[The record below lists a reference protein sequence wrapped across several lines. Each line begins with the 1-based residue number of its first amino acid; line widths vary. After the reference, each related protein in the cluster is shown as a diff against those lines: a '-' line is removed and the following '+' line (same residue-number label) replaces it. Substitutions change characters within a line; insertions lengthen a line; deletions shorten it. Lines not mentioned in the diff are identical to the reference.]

1 MNILLVVKAQESSAA
16 LAQWC
21 LRLAGAKASKLW
33 ILRVS
38 DGENVGKI
46 EWGGE
51 RESGWWADVDAVL
64 DQQTAVELQRAEVR
78 TVNVSKT
85 VLTQIAATKAGLLV
99 LQDRLEHPD
108 FYRNAI
114 QSLMESAP
122 CALMILRLGESD
134 RGNGRVLLP
143 CAGGPHSRRGLKLIA
158 EGLGKDVTAF
168 LVEADVD
175 EVSPDVGAKRLAR
188 CLRRSGVGAEEVD
201 TKVVVMESVTDAIRE
216 EISHGEYGMLLIGA
230 SGVGSVRRKL
240 FGTVPGR
247 LLQGSDG
254 MSVGVIRGE
263 RPIGQKIRRQV
274 ERMLL
279 LSIPQL
285 NRDERV
291 NLFYEIEEKSRW
303 SFDFASLM
311 LLATSI
317 AALGLISNS
326 GAVVIGAMLVA
337 PLMTPLLGGGLALVQ
352 GNLPLWKRCQKSVG
366 LGFIAAL
373 GVGLLLG
380 AVARWCGYGM
390 TDELMARGA
399 PSVLDLGVAFISG
412 VAASYCLARPKLS
425 GALAGVA
432 IAAALVPPIATV
444 GISLAMQK
452 FSVAQGAAML
462 FGTNVVAIVLGSA
475 ANFFFAGIRGKVSQS
490 NLWARRVAILFT
502 LFMLGL
508 MVPLSSAVL
517 KQVSGGDDMR
527 NVLEK
532 LGDSHG
538 YTVSRVKKVPSSRP
552 GLQILEITVDAL
564 EPVSGEMVRAFQ
576 ASAQQHSKRAV
587 RVRVITRLVHE
598 AGVE

>member
-1 MNILLVVKAQESSAA
+1 M
-16 LAQWC
+16 
-21 LRLAGAKASKLW
+21 
-33 ILRVS
+33 
-38 DGENVGKI
+38 
-46 EWGGE
+46 
-51 RESGWWADVDAVL
+51 
-64 DQQTAVELQRAEVR
+64 
-78 TVNVSKT
+78 
-85 VLTQIAATKAGLLV
+85 
-99 LQDRLEHPD
+99 
-108 FYRNAI
+108 
-114 QSLMESAP
+114 
-122 CALMILRLGESD
+122 
-134 RGNGRVLLP
+134 
-143 CAGGPHSRRGLKLIA
+143 
-158 EGLGKDVTAF
+158 
-168 LVEADVD
+168 
-175 EVSPDVGAKRLAR
+175 
-188 CLRRSGVGAEEVD
+188 GAEEVD